1 VPKPWWKRKGLRVT
15 LIIVIVLGGLLVLTD
30 RIAASIAEDK
40 VATLISQ
47 EAGNQGVTMTT
58 EPDVDMGGW
67 PFVTQVFGG
76 EYEQIDIAFHDITAQ
91 GVNLPELNVHATNV
105 TAAMSDVLNGAG
117 PVIAQSMTAD
127 ARLTYDSISDTLA
140 QTSAPVQ
147 LSAEGETLVV
157 KSTIDVFGT
166 QIPVEGKG
174 DIELAENA
182 VRFTVTEMSAVGV
195 QIPPGG
201 EGLVQQF
208 ANDLTKE
215 IPLPPLP
222 YNLTLTDVRIEP
234 DAVVLSASANDVPL
248 V

>member
-1 VPKPWWKRKGLRVT
+1 MPKPWWKRKGLRVT
-15 LIIVIVLGGLLVLTD
+15 LIIVIVLGGLLVIAD
-30 RIAASIAEDK
+30 RVAASVAEDK

-76 EYEQIDIAFHDITAQ
+76 EYEQIDIYFRDITAQ
-91 GVNLPELNVHATNV
+91 GVNLPELNVHASNV
-105 TAAMSDVLNGAG
+105 TAAMTDVLNGAG
-117 PVIAQSMTAD
+117 PVVAQSMTAD

-140 QTSAPVQ
+140 QTDAKVEVSADGDQ
-147 LSAEGETLVV
+147 LLV

-166 QIPVEGKG
+166 QIPVTGAAT
-174 DIELAENA
+174 IEMGENA
-182 VRFTVTEMSAVGV
+182 VKVTVTQMTADGV
-195 QIPPGG
+195 QVPPGG
-201 EGLVQQF
+201 EGLIQEF
-208 ANDLTKE
+208 ASGLSKE

-222 YNLTLTDVRIEP
+222 YNLQLSDVKVEP
-234 DAVVLSASANDVPL
+234 DAVVLSASANEVPL